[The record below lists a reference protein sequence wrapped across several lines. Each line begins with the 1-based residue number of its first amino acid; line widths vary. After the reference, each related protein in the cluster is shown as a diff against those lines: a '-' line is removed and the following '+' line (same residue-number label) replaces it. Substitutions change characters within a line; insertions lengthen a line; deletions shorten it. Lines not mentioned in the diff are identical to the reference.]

1 MSPSRAQVRADS
13 AERCP
18 ISTPVA
24 SAPPVDPGGAVRAY
38 LATQVD
44 AIMGGDLALRAGD
57 LGLVHPTR
65 VACRRFR
72 STLRTFGSAFPEGTT
87 SRLGEELRWW
97 AGVLGPVRDLEVL
110 AVLLDE
116 LLDGLGDAGLAD
128 RLRPGLHDT
137 LGARSAEA
145 VVQVRAALAS
155 QRHDALVASLA
166 PFVAATYDDVDVA
179 EALTETRRLVARR
192 LARVDESADPA
203 RLHDVRKAAKRARYA
218 AEAAVPALAGD
229 AQALQDARAQ
239 VAGFET
245 LQGVLGRFQD
255 LAVAAAVLDQTDAQG
270 ARMREADLAAFGA
283 HVAAEADEARRGA
296 LAALRPHD
304 LPDPR
309 DPHDP
314 HREGPV
320 GAHA

>member
-1 MSPSRAQVRADS
+1 MA
-13 AERCP
+13 
-18 ISTPVA
+18 
-24 SAPPVDPGGAVRAY
+24 GG
-38 LATQVD
+38 
-44 AIMGGDLALRAGD
+44 LALRAGD
-57 LGLVHPTR
+57 LGVVHPTR

-72 STLRTFGSAFPEGTT
+72 STLRTFGSAFPEGS

-116 LLDGLGDAGLAD
+116 LLDGLGDACLAD
-128 RLRPGLHDT
+128 RLRPGLHAV

-145 VVQVRAALAS
+145 VEQVRAALAS
-155 QRHDALVASLA
+155 RRHDDLVASLA
-166 PFVAATYDDVDVA
+166 VFMAATYDDVDVA
-179 EALTETRRLVARR
+179 EALTRTRRLVARR
-192 LARVDESADPA
+192 LARVDESTDPA

-218 AEAAVPALAGD
+218 AEAAAPALAGD
-229 AQALQDARAQ
+229 AGAVRDVRAQ
-239 VAGFET
+239 VTGFET

-255 LAVAAAVLDQTDAQG
+255 LAVAAAVLEEMDPEG
-270 ARMREADLAAFGA
+270 AGIRQSDLAGFRA
-283 HVAAEADEARRGA
+283 HVAAEADGARRAA
-296 LAALRPHD
+296 LAALRPHGPRH
-304 LPDPR
+304 LR